1 MKYQEIKKGD
11 KLKIECYKH
20 NGYLDRTSDEA
31 TVLYY
36 DGNVLIVANDHTRLT
51 EHNGDSHTTNEPAVL
66 FFFKDKWF
74 NVIGQLKKKGLFYYC
89 NIATPFIID
98 AHKIKYI
105 DYDLDLRVFPDK
117 SFKILDRNEYKY
129 HKKIM
134 NYSDEL
140 NYIIEKSL
148 SELIELKKKNEG
160 PFKEKVV
167 EDLYHEYEKLL
178 KESQK

>member
-1 MKYQEIKKGD
+1 MKYQEIKRGD

-31 TVLYY
+31 TVLHY
-36 DGNVLIVANDHTRLT
+36 DGNVLIVANDHTKLT

-105 DYDLDLRVFPDK
+105 DYDLDLKVFPDGNYK
-117 SFKILDRNEYKY
+117 VLDRNEYRYHRRIMKY
-129 HKKIM
+129 
-134 NYSDEL
+134 SEEL
-140 NYIIEKSL
+140 DFI
-148 SELIELKKKNEG
+148 LKKEMENVILMKENNIG
-160 PFKEKVV
+160 PFDKKVN
-167 EDLYHEYEKLL
+167 DYYYEKYLSL
-178 KESQK
+178 NV

>member
-1 MKYQEIKKGD
+1 MKYQEIKRGD

-31 TVLYY
+31 TVLHY
-36 DGNVLIVANDHTRLT
+36 DGNVLIVANDHTKLT

-74 NVIGQLKKKGLFYYC
+74 NIIGQLKKKGLFYYC

-105 DYDLDLRVFPDK
+105 DYDLDLRVFPDG
-117 SFKILDRNEYKY
+117 SFKVLDRGEYSY
-129 HKKIM
+129 HKRIM
-134 NYSDEL
+134 NYSKDIDNILKDEL
-140 NYIIEKSL
+140 TI
-148 SELIELKKKNEG
+148 LINKVRNKEFPFNSDMIKKYYLEYK
-160 PFKEKVV
+160 KLQKVSN
-167 EDLYHEYEKLL
+167 K
-178 KESQK
+178 